1 MIDPDLDQESPAYRR
16 KIEKSELASRYNTG
30 KSPLS
35 MILEARH
42 AMEGMAS
49 VLDFGAKKYARGN
62 WHKGLPHADICDS
75 MLRHISA
82 YLSGEDLDPESGKPH
97 VDHIFTNAM
106 FLAEGYRT
114 HPELDNRSE
123 ELKRAKEHTGNTGYT
138 NSTRQLGAEP
148 TSFVSDWSTDC

>member
-1 MIDPDLDQESPAYRR
+1 MTDVGKRYVADG
-16 KIEKSELASRYNTG
+16 LADRHNAG

-42 AMEGMAS
+42 ALEGMAG
-49 VLDFGAKKYARGN
+49 VLEFGAAKYARGN

-123 ELKRAKEHTGNTGYT
+123 ELKRAKEHPLHPGYT
-138 NSTRQLGAEP
+138 DSTGQLGTQSP
-148 TSFVSDWSTDC
+148 TSSGSGSTNR

>member
-1 MIDPDLDQESPAYRR
+1 MNVGDKYVADG
-16 KIEKSELASRYNTG
+16 LASRYNAG

-42 AMEGMAS
+42 ALEGMAG
-49 VLDFGAKKYARGN
+49 VLEFGAKKYARGN

-82 YLSGEDLDPESGKPH
+82 YLSGEDIDPESGKPH

-123 ELKRAKEHTGNTGYT
+123 ELKRAKEHTGNPGHT
-138 NSTRQLGAEP
+138 NSTGQSGAEP
-148 TSFVSDWSTDC
+148 TSFVSDWSIGGGLAP

>member
-1 MIDPDLDQESPAYRR
+1 MV
-16 KIEKSELASRYNTG
+16 
-30 KSPLS
+30 
-35 MILEARH
+35 LEARH
-42 AMEGMAS
+42 ALAGMAG
-49 VLDFGAKKYARGN
+49 VLEFGAQKYNRGN

-82 YLSGEDLDPESGKPH
+82 YLSGEDIDPESGKPH

-123 ELKRAKEHTGNTGYT
+123 ELKRAKEHSGN
-138 NSTRQLGAEP
+138 S
-148 TSFVSDWSTDC
+148 

>member
-1 MIDPDLDQESPAYRR
+1 MSVDYRR
-16 KIEKSELASRYNTG
+16 DKLADRHNSG

-42 AMEGMAS
+42 ALNGMAS
-49 VLDFGAKKYARGN
+49 VLEFGASKYSRGN

-82 YLSGEDLDPESGKPH
+82 YLSGEDNDPESGRPH

-123 ELKRAKEHTGNTGYT
+123 ELKRAKEHSSNSGHTD
-138 NSTRQLGAEP
+138 STRQLGVEQAIAQCDWP
-148 TSFVSDWSTDC
+148 THR

>member
-1 MIDPDLDQESPAYRR
+1 MNVGDRYVADAAEQPV
-16 KIEKSELASRYNTG
+16 LAARYNAG

-42 AMEGMAS
+42 ALEGMAG
-49 VLDFGAKKYARGN
+49 VLEFGAAKYARGN

-82 YLSGEDLDPESGKPH
+82 YLSGEDLDSESGKPH

-123 ELKRAKEHTGNTGYT
+123 ELKRAKEHTGNPGHTDSTGQ
-138 NSTRQLGAEP
+138 SGAESSAIGGP
-148 TSFVSDWSTDC
+148 W

>member
-1 MIDPDLDQESPAYRR
+1 MRPDAVVILDEGSG
-16 KIEKSELASRYNTG
+16 LADRHNAG

-35 MILEARH
+35 MVLEARH
-42 AMEGMAS
+42 ALEGMAG
-49 VLDFGAKKYARGN
+49 VLEFGAKKYNRGN

-82 YLSGEDLDPESGKPH
+82 YLSGEDIDPESGKPH
-97 VDHIFTNAM
+97 VDHIFCNAM

-123 ELKRAKEHTGNTGYT
+123 ELKRVKEHSSDTGHTDSTG
-138 NSTRQLGAEP
+138 QLRVEP
-148 TSFVSDWSTDC
+148 PALGSCGKVNCRMAS

>member
-1 MIDPDLDQESPAYRR
+1 MTDVSKGYDGDALAGVNKRIKADFGGGDIREFEVNTQ
-16 KIEKSELASRYNTG
+16 LASRYNAG

-35 MILEARH
+35 MILEARY
-42 AMEGMAS
+42 ALEGMAG
-49 VLDFGAKKYARGN
+49 VLEFGAKKYARGN

-82 YLSGEDLDPESGKPH
+82 YLSGEDIDPESGKPH

-123 ELKRAKEHTGNTGYT
+123 ELKRAKEHSS
-138 NSTRQLGAEP
+138 NS
-148 TSFVSDWSTDC
+148 

>member
-1 MIDPDLDQESPAYRR
+1 MP
-16 KIEKSELASRYNTG
+16 LADRHNTG
-30 KSPLS
+30 KSQLS

-42 AMEGMAS
+42 ALAGLAG
-49 VLDFGAKKYARGN
+49 VLEFGAAKYARGN

-97 VDHIFTNAM
+97 VDHIFCNAM

-123 ELKRAKEHTGNTGYT
+123 ELKRAKEHSS
-138 NSTRQLGAEP
+138 NS
-148 TSFVSDWSTDC
+148 